1 MLRKS
6 LLCAASLLFAA
17 GCNDAE
23 TNEDTFRDGL
33 PSKEM
38 MQVKAPKESGQ
49 GLTASGPSA
58 MYGLGQKA
66 EYYQATVNATV
77 SINGGTLWVLN
88 LIEQIAKYPP
98 TTLEEN
104 KAVWGPHTDALS
116 PTTWRLTVTKSGD
129 ASFSWVLEGKA
140 KADADSGFKAV
151 LSGTQTVAV
160 DANGERLKGFG
171 SGELFIDWDASHS
184 LPDGD
189 ENVGT
194 VEIRYARPSATAE
207 ATVEADFRQVR
218 DEQDPQQRVDGN
230 YRYKASATAGGEFD
244 FASAKDID
252 NGDPL
257 RAKLEKLS
265 IKSRWTAT
273 GAGRSDIKVTGGD
286 LKGEATLSEC
296 WDTNFLST
304 YFIVSLDPR
313 LGYGE
318 AEAACGGFN
327 AAVYSSL

>member
-6 LLCAASLLFAA
+6 LLCAASLLFA
-17 GCNDAE
+17 GCDNAE
-23 TNEDTFRDGL
+23 TNDADTFRNGL

-38 MQVKAPKESGQ
+38 MQVKAPKEDGQ
-49 GLTASGPSA
+49 GLTASDPSA
-58 MYGLGQKA
+58 MYGQNQKA
-66 EYYQATVNATV
+66 EYYQATVAATV
-77 SINGGTLWVLN
+77 SVNGGTLWVLS
-88 LIEQIAKYPP
+88 LIESITKYPP

-104 KAVWGPHTDALS
+104 KAVWGPSTEALS

-140 KADADSGFKAV
+140 KADTDSAFKAV

-160 DANGERLKGFG
+160 DAEGERQKGFG

-194 VEIRYARPSATAE
+194 VEIRYARPSATAD
-207 ATVEADFRQVR
+207 ATVDADFHQVR
-218 DEQDPQQRVDGN
+218 DDKNPQQRVDGK
-230 YRYKASATAGGEFD
+230 YHYKASATAGGEFD
-244 FASAKDID
+244 FSTNKDID
-252 NGDPL
+252 NNDPL

-273 GAGRSDIKVTGGD
+273 GVGRSDIKVAGGD
-286 LKGEATLSEC
+286 LVGEATLSEC

-304 YFIVSLDPR
+304 YFRVSLDPR

-318 AEAACGGFN
+318 AETSCGGFT